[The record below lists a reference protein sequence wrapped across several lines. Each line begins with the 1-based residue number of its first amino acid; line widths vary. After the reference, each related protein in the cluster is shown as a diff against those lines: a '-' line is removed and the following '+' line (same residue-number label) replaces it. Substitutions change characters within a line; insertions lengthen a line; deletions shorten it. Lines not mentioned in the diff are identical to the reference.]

1 MKNVI
6 VRVDRI
12 ASHHGPLLRFSH
24 LSGHGVHVEL
34 VLSAHAFGD
43 EYNLVGFGSQDHGR
57 IVEIQADLR
66 VVRWL
71 AMLGTKRISEG
82 LVFIRVGQHNHQ
94 VELVI
99 AEHQFHEPFPAPK
112 PVSVTIDLL
121 LGLAG
126 HIQKHVQ
133 PTHLKRVTT
142 GLYGS
147 PYRGQ
152 GGIEGGQ
159 VRPRDFLAAKAG
171 HRRQK
176 QEHQAAG

>member
-1 MKNVI
+1 MNR
-6 VRVDRI
+6 RVHLNS
-12 ASHHGPLLRFSH
+12 AAALSKQWGPPL
-24 LSGHGVHVEL
+24 
-34 VLSAHAFGD
+34 
-43 EYNLVGFGSQDHGR
+43 
-57 IVEIQADLR
+57 
-66 VVRWL
+66 
-71 AMLGTKRISEG
+71 
-82 LVFIRVGQHNHQ
+82 
-94 VELVI
+94 
-99 AEHQFHEPFPAPK
+99 

-133 PTHLKRVTT
+133 PTHLNRVTT
-142 GLYGS
+142 GPYGS